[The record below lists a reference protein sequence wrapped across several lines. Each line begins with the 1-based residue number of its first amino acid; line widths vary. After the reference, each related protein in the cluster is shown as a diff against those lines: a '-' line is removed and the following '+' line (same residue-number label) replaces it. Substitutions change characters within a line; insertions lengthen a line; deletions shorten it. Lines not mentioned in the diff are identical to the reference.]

1 MGTENEENVMRAMNE
16 ESGEV
21 LVGRDDAGSIVELQV
36 WDQIAERSRVVRLSA
51 EEARRLASLLLF
63 QAGRLERPSRRFA
76 PDRPAH
82 LRAIA

>member
-1 MGTENEENVMRAMNE
+1 LNEESEMTAIHE

-21 LVGRDDAGSIVELQV
+21 LVGRDDARSLVELQV
-36 WDQIAERSRVVRLSA
+36 WDPVAERSRVVRLTA

-63 QAGRLERPSRRFA
+63 QAGRVDRTSRRL
-76 PDRPAH
+76 PSDLSSH